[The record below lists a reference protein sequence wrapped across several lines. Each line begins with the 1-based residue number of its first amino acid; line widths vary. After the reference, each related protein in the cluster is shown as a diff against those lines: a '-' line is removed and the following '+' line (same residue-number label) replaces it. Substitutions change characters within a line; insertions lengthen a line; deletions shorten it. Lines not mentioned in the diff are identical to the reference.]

1 MRLETTT
8 ALLALLVPLG
18 APGCSDPGRSDS
30 SLIDQLERVWA
41 PSGQTELAPP
51 ELTPPPANCRTVAAQ
66 RSVRAGALSGE
77 SNCQFDA
84 ASSELSCRTAL
95 GARGELTTREFA
107 SSADFVEGART
118 MGKVTSLRELRR
130 DGEGTW
136 ITSHDFDELGRL
148 VRSREQRAEGE
159 VVYTYGDFDG
169 AGRPRQATPTRETL
183 AAWGCEVAPFSV
195 EYDDA
200 ARSVSYRYAA
210 STRCDRAAHSV
221 IERYDVLGNLV
232 SSERAGTDGS
242 ELTFEAGS
250 PASTQTVCD

>member
-1 MRLETTT
+1 MRLDTTT

-18 APGCSDPGRSDS
+18 ALSCSDPARSDS

-51 ELTPPPANCRTVAAQ
+51 ELTPPPSNCRSVASQ
-66 RSVRAGALSGE
+66 RSVRVGGTSGE
-77 SNCQFDA
+77 SRCQFDA

-95 GARGELTTREFA
+95 GQGGELTTAEFA
-107 SSADFVEGART
+107 SASDFVEAARSL
-118 MGKVTSLRELRR
+118 GKVTSLRELRR
-130 DGEGTW
+130 EGDGTW
-136 ITSHDFDELGRL
+136 VIRHDFDELGRL
-148 VRSREQRAEGE
+148 VGSREQRAEGD
-159 VVYTYGDFDG
+159 VVYTYRDFDA

-183 AAWGCEVAPFSV
+183 TTWGCEMAPFSV

-210 STRCDRAAHSV
+210 SARCDRAGYSV
-221 IERYDVLGNLV
+221 IERYDVLGNRV
-232 SSERAGTDGS
+232 SIERTGVDGS
-242 ELTFEAGS
+242 ETTFEAGS